1 MRHTYTILLLLAS
14 MLLTSCDDFLDIQ
27 PTGKVIAKTCE
38 EYRALLTDVYNNFP
52 DDRSLTPLR
61 SDEMTLDPAI
71 TTAEDLN
78 SYFDIWRWQDVAQE
92 ENTSSF
98 NWRRFSGGRH
108 RASSCGARVR
118 PRCD

>member
-1 MRHTYTILLLLAS
+1 

-52 DDRSLTPLR
+52 DDRALTTLR

-78 SYFDIWRWQDVAQE
+78 SYFDIWRWQDVAQD
-92 ENTSSF
+92 ENTASF
-98 NWRRFSGGRH
+98 NWRRFYHTIYIANYVIEH
-108 RASSCGARVR
+108 RV
-118 PRCD
+118 